1 MAAPCVKKVS
11 FKKPGQKKK
20 TPAQGDSLR
29 IFYTSLLKQNP
40 NSRMAR
46 QWLVDYG
53 CLSVG
58 KAEKILLV
66 LEMEKLAIKKDNK
79 TKNI

>member
-1 MAAPCVKKVS
+1 MTPTCVKKVA

-20 TPAQGDSLR
+20 TPAKGDSLR

-53 CLSVG
+53 CLSVA
-58 KAEKILLV
+58 KADKMLLV
-66 LEMEKLAIKKDNK
+66 LEMEKLALKKDNK